1 MGHSSAPLSWP
12 LLFLSFV
19 RWPGTRVL
27 GSTPERQALGQGGS
41 VSPGWGVISRRPTEG
56 QVAQLPEVPGLRCW
70 APRQAR
76 PCALVISAQA
86 QSGCIFAS
94 RLRECKCPG
103 APAAQPLVNHTCGLQ
118 PVLRPP
124 LQLTGPLGTNPC
136 TVSLTLSL
144 TRLPPP
150 TPTPSAHVPG
160 FGRARYRSGLRGS
173 RSVAVKCLPWPRS
186 ASARH
191 PMMLA
196 TCSVFSYDVSLKVS
210 CWKTLGRW
218 AAGLLISDLW
228 VFFLSLSSSS
238 AVCTAGA
245 FLPLALPIQILFLTV
260 SESRC
265 S

>member
-150 TPTPSAHVPG
+150 HPHTLCSCSRVWPCTLPLWPPWQPVRGCEVSPVASVCISPTPDDACHLQCLL
-160 FGRARYRSGLRGS
+160 LR
-173 RSVAVKCLPWPRS
+173 R
-186 ASARH
+186 
-191 PMMLA
+191 
-196 TCSVFSYDVSLKVS
+196 VFKS
-210 CWKTLGRW
+210 
-218 AAGLLISDLW
+218 
-228 VFFLSLSSSS
+228 
-238 AVCTAGA
+238 
-245 FLPLALPIQILFLTV
+245 
-260 SESRC
+260 
-265 S
+265 

>member
-150 TPTPSAHVPG
+150 HPHTLCSCSWVWPCTLPLWPPWQPVRGCEVSPVASVCISPTPDDACHLQCLL
-160 FGRARYRSGLRGS
+160 LR
-173 RSVAVKCLPWPRS
+173 R
-186 ASARH
+186 
-191 PMMLA
+191 
-196 TCSVFSYDVSLKVS
+196 VFKS
-210 CWKTLGRW
+210 
-218 AAGLLISDLW
+218 
-228 VFFLSLSSSS
+228 
-238 AVCTAGA
+238 
-245 FLPLALPIQILFLTV
+245 
-260 SESRC
+260 
-265 S
+265 